1 MNDKDAA
8 AAKAWVEKE
17 NLPFTVLMDSGRKVG
32 IAYGMSDATS
42 DRYVANAEE
51 GRRPAVVIDEKGLIA
66 AWEPD
71 INTAAKVAAL
81 IDRL

>member
-8 AAKAWVEKE
+8 SAKAWVQKE
-17 NLPFTVLMDSGRKVG
+17 NLPFTVLIDSDRKVG

-42 DRYVANAEE
+42 QRYVANAEE
-51 GRRPAVVIDEKGLIA
+51 GRRPAVAVDEKGRIA

-71 INTAAKVAAL
+71 INSAEKVGAL

>member
-8 AAKAWVEKE
+8 SAKAWVEKE
-17 NLPFTVLMDSGRKVG
+17 NLPFTVLIDSDRKVG

-42 DRYVANAEE
+42 QRYVANAEE
-51 GRRPAVVIDEKGLIA
+51 GRRPAVAIDEKGRIA

-71 INTAAKVAAL
+71 INTAEKVGAL
-81 IDRL
+81 FDRL

>member
-1 MNDKDAA
+1 MEA
-8 AAKAWVEKE
+8 EK
-17 NLPFTVLMDSGRKVG
+17 LPFTVLIDSNRKVG

-42 DRYVANAEE
+42 QRYVANAEE
-51 GRRPAVVIDEKGLIA
+51 GRRPAVAVDEKGRIA

-71 INTAAKVAAL
+71 INSVAKVAAL